1 MDADDGPDLTLS
13 RRDVL
18 LQLTVA
24 ALGLPWL
31 NWFGAERDPLL
42 GSIAAMQA
50 GRAQERWSAEEITRR
65 ALARCEQLN
74 PVLRAIDQ
82 LSPTALDDARAS
94 DARLRAGQ
102 LRGPLDGVPVFAKS
116 IYDVAGLPTTGSNA
130 EWARLFPSPATR
142 DATEV
147 ARLRASGA
155 VILGKTAADDFAH
168 GGDGASSLTGQVRN
182 PYDPSGT
189 RTPGGSSAGSAVA
202 VACGMAFAAL
212 GTDDGGS
219 NRIPAQFC
227 GVVGMKPTFG
237 LVPRSGVLPTWPALD
252 THGPLARSVGDAA
265 LLLDVLAGPDGIDTL
280 AIQRAWQSG
289 ALGALPPRALRSAR
303 LGVVD
308 AHIPREQMSAESL
321 ALWDRALADLR
332 ASGAI
337 ITPFRPSVTRHTV
350 RDLLA
355 TSARTRADLTPNATA
370 AAPTAN
376 ALARYFAFG
385 GTDATAGI
393 TRGLAAY
400 RAFYDVLPAAATEAL
415 VLAAQPLESDGALQ
429 AFLRAR
435 NDVLRLLQVD
445 CHLQRVD
452 AMIYPTMPFPAPNAG
467 AAWPDIR
474 TALGF
479 GNQLGLPEVSVP
491 TGIGADGV
499 PGGNVSFVGLPGD
512 DRQLLALAAAYE
524 RRARRYVVPPTI
536 AGARNG

>member
-1 MDADDGPDLTLS
+1 
-13 RRDVL
+13 
-18 LQLTVA
+18 
-24 ALGLPWL
+24 
-31 NWFGAERDPLL
+31 
-42 GSIAAMQA
+42 
-50 GRAQERWSAEEITRR
+50 
-65 ALARCEQLN
+65 
-74 PVLRAIDQ
+74 
-82 LSPTALDDARAS
+82 
-94 DARLRAGQ
+94 
-102 LRGPLDGVPVFAKS
+102 
-116 IYDVAGLPTTGSNA
+116 
-130 EWARLFPSPATR
+130 
-142 DATEV
+142 
-147 ARLRASGA
+147 
-155 VILGKTAADDFAH
+155 
-168 GGDGASSLTGQVRN
+168 
-182 PYDPSGT
+182 
-189 RTPGGSSAGSAVA
+189 
-202 VACGMAFAAL
+202 
-212 GTDDGGS
+212 
-219 NRIPAQFC
+219 
-227 GVVGMKPTFG
+227 
-237 LVPRSGVLPTWPALD
+237 VLPTWPALD